1 MTSDSTYDLAVIG
14 AGPGGFKAALTGA
27 GLGLRTVL
35 VEKGE
40 FGGTCLNT
48 GCIPTKLF
56 LGASASVHELH
67 AQARLKIANG
77 SIDIDLPA
85 LQNRK
90 QKILAGHR
98 KAMQSRLVGAGVTIV
113 NGAARLES
121 KTELVAESETS
132 ANEIAF
138 KSLILAT
145 GSRPAVIPGMVPDQ
159 NIVLD
164 SDGLLDLEEAPE
176 SLAVLGAGAVG
187 LEMARFFSSL
197 GTKIILVEAL
207 GRIAP
212 FEDPEVSEALL
223 KIFKREGW
231 TLHVGKKA
239 ASLEVQ
245 DGKAR
250 LMLETGEEILAQ
262 KALTAFG
269 RTPNT
274 QGLGLENAGITL
286 DKRGFIQ
293 TDANLCA
300 QGKIFAIGDVNG
312 QAMLAHAASDQA
324 RYVVRF
330 IAGKEKGPYSPAPI
344 PWCVY
349 GAPETLRV
357 GQMAHDLKARGLP
370 AQVSKSPLAA
380 NPIAQAHAAPHGFVK
395 AVWSDGKLVGITAVG
410 FNVTHLATQAA
421 IMVQQSW
428 TKHNVKQLIFA
439 HPTLDEA
446 LRDALLA
453 EPVEV

>member
-1 MTSDSTYDLAVIG
+1 MTSDSTYDLAVVG
-14 AGPGGFKAALTGA
+14 AGPGGFEAALAGA
-27 GLGLRTVL
+27 SLGLSTVL
-35 VEKGE
+35 VEKGH

-67 AQARLKIANG
+67 AQARLKIAQG
-77 SIDIDLPA
+77 RIDIDLPS

-121 KTELVAESETS
+121 RTKLVAESETS
-132 ANEIAF
+132 ASEISF
-138 KSLILAT
+138 KSLVLAT

-159 NIVLD
+159 KIVLD
-164 SDGLLDLEEAPE
+164 SDGLLDLEQAPE

-187 LEMARFFSSL
+187 LEMARFFSAL
-197 GTKIILVEAL
+197 RTKIILVEAL
-207 GRIAP
+207 ERIAP

-231 TLHVGKKA
+231 TVHVGKKA
-239 ASLEVQ
+239 ASLKVQ
-245 DGKAR
+245 DGQAR
-250 LMLETGEEILAQ
+250 LLLETGEEILAQ

-269 RTPNT
+269 RSPNT
-274 QGLGLENAGITL
+274 ENLGLENAGLEL
-286 DKRGFIQ
+286 DPRGFVLV
-293 TDANLCA
+293 DENLRA
-300 QGKIFAIGDVNG
+300 AGQIFAIGDVNG
-312 QAMLAHAASDQA
+312 KAMLAHAASDQA
-324 RYVVRF
+324 RFAVRF
-330 IAGKEKGPYSPAPI
+330 IAAKEKGPYTPAPI

-349 GAPETLRV
+349 GAPESLRV
-357 GQMAHDLKARGLP
+357 GEMAHDLKARGLP
-370 AQVSKSPLAA
+370 IQVSKSPLAA

-395 AVWSDGKLVGITAVG
+395 AVWSEGKLMGVTAVG

-421 IMVQQSW
+421 IMVKQSW
-428 TKHNVKQLIFA
+428 TRDNVKQLIFA